1 MSEEESTNEVLTAF
15 GQEGR
20 ILVSS
25 TTSGGALTVIA
36 FSLAGGSE
44 TPPHVHHR
52 ESETIILHSGEVE
65 AHLPDR
71 VIHLRSGDAAYLPKG
86 IPHRLKHVGTEPIHA
101 TVIAVP
107 GGFDLFW
114 RDAAKAFAAGRPEMA
129 ELARIAA
136 DHGIEFLN
144 P

>member
-1 MSEEESTNEVLTAF
+1 MADPATRDEVLEAF

-25 TTSGGALTVIA
+25 TTSGGALTIID
-36 FSLAGGSE
+36 FSLQGGTE
-44 TPPHVHHR
+44 TPNHVHHR

-71 VIHLRSGDAAYLPKG
+71 IIHLRSGDVAFLPKE
-86 IPHRLKHVGTEPIHA
+86 IPHRLKHVGTDPIHA

-114 RDAAKAFAAGRPEMA
+114 RDAAKAFAEGPPEMTQLA
-129 ELARIAA
+129 EIAA
-136 DHGIEFLN
+136 KHGIEFLN